1 MSLYSRV
8 GSAIILLATLTVAE
22 AQPTPLRLVRS
33 LSGPSGKV
41 VGAKFIFDETRS
53 RFVFPQDK
61 ALTIFFEFEAP
72 PGDHTLSGIWKSPDG
87 KTYSISQD
95 VRIQTTTPELNAYW
109 SFELYPSLTSG
120 IWTLEVRVDGQ
131 PGASHQFELVIPG
144 GPTGP
149 TPLTIEQIYQS
160 TLPSMVWIHKLD
172 ATGRR
177 IDSGSGFVI
186 GKNRVATAFEVIDAA
201 AGLEVEFSG
210 GRVAKTDQVLNASRL
225 EDWALIQVDTLE
237 VPALARDDSKASY
250 IGDRLTVFN
259 VETSS
264 VRAIGGVDI
273 TGRQKEDL
281 FGERIQIS
289 PSTSFESVG
298 GPLLTPSGKVTG
310 ILGGSMLP
318 GSRVH
323 PDGIFKVSTPA
334 WTGLSRVSATPL
346 ALVPETGVETP
357 VSLKTLTDSGALCA
371 PITTF
376 ASFLYGG
383 TTIKLPSDPSAPAP
397 HDVSDFSRKDPAV
410 MVYTFWQKK
419 DKNAKGAIGAKVYDI
434 QNHLLVTVPPKKA
447 TISEAFPSRS
457 SFSVVPSSLSKGVYR
472 VDVLWQDQV
481 VWRTFFR
488 VVD

>member
-1 MSLYSRV
+1 MRLYSRA
-8 GSAIILLATLTVAE
+8 GLAIILLATLTAVG
-22 AQPTPLRLVRS
+22 AQPTPLRLIRS

-41 VGAKFIFDETRS
+41 VGAKFVFDETRS

-72 PGDHTLSGIWKSPDG
+72 PGDHALSGIWKSPDG

-109 SFELYPSLTSG
+109 SFELYPSLPSG

-131 PGASHQFELVIPG
+131 PGGSHQFELVIPG
-144 GPTGP
+144 GPTGSV
-149 TPLTIEQIYQS
+149 PLSIEQVYKS
-160 TLPSMVWIHKLD
+160 TLPSMVWIHRLD

-177 IDSGSGFVI
+177 VDTGSGFVI
-186 GKNRVATAFEVIDAA
+186 GKDRIATAFQIIDSA
-201 AGLEVEFSG
+201 AGLEVEFAG
-210 GRVAKTDQVLNASRL
+210 GRIVKTDQIWNANRL
-225 EDWALIQVDTLE
+225 EDWALIRADTLE
-237 VPALARDDSKASY
+237 VPALERDVSKASY
-250 IGDRLTVFN
+250 IGERLTVFN
-259 VETSS
+259 VETGL
-264 VRAIGGVDI
+264 VRAIGGVDV
-273 TGRQKEDL
+273 TGRQKESL

-318 GSRVH
+318 GSRVP
-323 PDGIFKVSTPA
+323 PDGIFRLNTPA
-334 WTGLSRVSATPL
+334 WTSLSRVSVTPF
-346 ALVPETGVETP
+346 ALVPETGTETP
-357 VSLKTLTDSGALCA
+357 VSLKTLTDTGALCA

-376 ASFLYGG
+376 ATFLYGG

-397 HDVSDFSRKDPAV
+397 RDVSDFSRKDPAV
-410 MVYTFWQKK
+410 AVYTFWQKK
-419 DKNAKGAIGAKVYDI
+419 DKKAKGTIGAKVYDI
-434 QNHLLVTVPPKKA
+434 QNHVLVTIPPKKA
-447 TISEAFPSRS
+447 TIFQDFPSRS
-457 SFSVVPSSLSKGVYR
+457 SFSVVPGSLNKGVYR

-488 VVD
+488 IVD